1 MKNQRT
7 IRNIAIASCFIANA
21 FLIGPVFAVDN
32 TTTSGTVD
40 LTSVRAKIQAA
51 NYPAAI
57 EELRGLAEDNQ
68 EADIYNL
75 LGFSL
80 RKSGDYATS
89 LTYYNKALA
98 LQPDFKPAREYL
110 GELYLD
116 MGDVAKAKEQL
127 AELSKLCPDGCDERT
142 DLEKAVAAKSAQ

>member
-21 FLIGPVFAVDN
+21 FLTSPVFAVDN